1 MAFTPFTTEAYIS
14 LAFSLI
20 FCLALPITALIVWK
34 KKNKDLK
41 VMLPAI
47 IGALGFFLFAM
58 ILEQILHIV
67 MLPLV
72 QDSKVLYVIYGCL
85 AAGVFEETSRFLAL
99 KFVLKKHIADG
110 DPRHAISYGI
120 GHGGIEAML
129 LISLNSITFLSF
141 GILISL
147 GMGELILTGVPEE
160 QIPLAMSQVNAVAEQ
175 SFGSSLL
182 GCFERVVAM
191 TAHICFTIIV
201 YYGVTMKKVIF
212 FPLAIL
218 CHALVDVA
226 AALYQV
232 GVITELYVLEIIAAA
247 AAVVLVFA
255 ASVLYKK
262 MKKEY
267 NGNITAVTE

>member
-14 LAFSLI
+14 LAFAAL

-58 ILEQILHIV
+58 ILEQLLHIV

-72 QDSKVLYVIYGCL
+72 QDNKVLYVTYGCL

-120 GHGGIEAML
+120 GHGGIEAIL
-129 LISLNSITFLSF
+129 LMSLNCFTYLIF

-147 GMGELILTGVPEE
+147 GMGELILTGAPEE
-160 QIPLAMSQVNAVAEQ
+160 QAALVISQIDGIANQ
-175 SFGSSLL
+175 SFGAVLL
-182 GCFERVVAM
+182 GCFERVIAM
-191 TAHICFTIIV
+191 TAHVCFTIVV
-201 YYGVTMKKVIF
+201 YYGVTTKKVIF

-218 CHALVDVA
+218 LHALFDLS
-226 AALYQV
+226 AALFQV
-232 GVITELYVLEIIAAA
+232 GAIANVYIVEGILAVGTAA
-247 AAVVLVFA
+247 LAFAV
-255 ASVLYKK
+255 SVLYKR